1 MPRSIMVPCGKII
14 SLATEIGGVEVLD
27 NCGWLIGEPVLK
39 KKIVLQKNSYQNIKA
54 RIHSILEL

>member
-1 MPRSIMVPCGKII
+1 MVPCGKII